1 MVNCQLILIPV
12 ACTEFFTKNYLLS
25 ISQYLLNFTIILH
38 RSPFSGYG
46 PGPDPPKP
54 EIDIDIDIENDLNIP
69 DLENPNEDIDLGDGQ
84 VVNRP
89 QDLVRICDNAARKGS
104 DAAAHPTDCER

>member
-1 MVNCQLILIPV
+1 MQIVNCPLIQLIP
-12 ACTEFFTKNYLLS
+12 LS
-25 ISQYLLNFTIILH
+25 KIVSIYQPLPLVYLLNLTS

>member
-1 MVNCQLILIPV
+1 M
-12 ACTEFFTKNYLLS
+12 S
-25 ISQYLLNFTIILH
+25 
-38 RSPFSGYG
+38 RSPFIGYG

-84 VVNRP
+84 VSCDWWRTGHVTTVIGQVVNRP
-89 QDLVRICDNAARKGS
+89 QDLVRLCDNAARKGS

>member
-1 MVNCQLILIPV
+1 M
-12 ACTEFFTKNYLLS
+12 TS
-25 ISQYLLNFTIILH
+25 

-84 VVNRP
+84 VSCDWWIAGHVTTVLTSDWFRWSTDPRTSCAFARTPPGKDPTRPPTPQTVNGEL
-89 QDLVRICDNAARKGS
+89 DDRKNIS
-104 DAAAHPTDCER
+104 SMH

>member
-1 MVNCQLILIPV
+1 M
-12 ACTEFFTKNYLLS
+12 S
-25 ISQYLLNFTIILH
+25 
-38 RSPFSGYG
+38 RSPFIGYG

-84 VVNRP
+84 VS
-89 QDLVRICDNAARKGS
+89 CDWWRYGHVTAVLTRAWNEAPSEGS
-104 DAAAHPTDCER
+104 

>member
-1 MVNCQLILIPV
+1 MFRIFYQKISIIYFLVL
-12 ACTEFFTKNYLLS
+12 TEFDYY
-25 ISQYLLNFTIILH
+25 I

>member
-1 MVNCQLILIPV
+1 M
-12 ACTEFFTKNYLLS
+12 S
-25 ISQYLLNFTIILH
+25 
-38 RSPFSGYG
+38 RSPFIGYG

-84 VVNRP
+84 VS
-89 QDLVRICDNAARKGS
+89 CDWWRAGHVTTVLTLIGS
-104 DAAAHPTDCER
+104 PGVCSSPPTWPPEASTSQTLNTSSTIRS